1 MNGEADAIAELVR
14 QAVTRDKWALGRLV
28 RVFEDSRGDG
38 IGRRRA
44 VMAELDRLGKTRE
57 AAVVGFTGTPGAGKS
72 TLAGVVA
79 SRLAERDSTRA
90 IAVLAIDPSSYRSG
104 GSILG
109 DRTRVRFP
117 VDEPRLFFR
126 SQASEQELGG
136 LGRGTYQV
144 VRLLARLF
152 DYVIVETV
160 GIGQSEVEVSR
171 LADRVYLVMQPMAGD
186 QVQFMKA
193 GIMEAPHV
201 FVLNKWD
208 AGDAARRS
216 YHALR
221 ASVDFARPGESEPP
235 RILRTSATTGEGV
248 DELVADIEAHAH
260 PGDAAAGRAAREHYF
275 FEKWVR
281 DEYGRL
287 GIELLARQGGA
298 DALLAEAGSFEGAQ
312 ARYLPPSAGQV

>member
-1 MNGEADAIAELVR
+1 MTQEADPLADLVGR
-14 QAVTRDKWALGRLV
+14 AVTRDKWALGRLV
-28 RVFEDSRGDG
+28 RVFEDSRGEG
-38 IGRRRA
+38 IPRRQS
-44 VMAELDRLGKTRE
+44 VMAELDQMGRTHE
-57 AAVVGFTGTPGAGKS
+57 AAIVGFTGTPGAGKS
-72 TLAGVVA
+72 TLAGMVA
-79 SRLAERDSTRA
+79 SRLAERDQHRA
-90 IAVLAIDPSSYRSG
+90 VAVLAIDPSSYRSG

-152 DYVIVETV
+152 NYVIVETV
-160 GIGQSEVEVSR
+160 GIGQSEVEVGR

-201 FVLNKWD
+201 FVMNKWD
-208 AGDAARRS
+208 AGEAARRS
-216 YHALR
+216 FHALR
-221 ASVDFARPGESEPP
+221 ASIDFARPGESEPP
-235 RILRTSATTGEGV
+235 RILRTSAISGEGV
-248 DELVADIEAHAH
+248 DELVEDIETRASPREATGAHTT
-260 PGDAAAGRAAREHYF
+260 RERYF

-287 GIELLARQGGA
+287 GLESLARQGGA
-298 DALLAEAGSFEGAQ
+298 EALLAEAGSFEAAQ
-312 ARYLPPSAGQV
+312 AKYRAPLAS

>member
-1 MNGEADAIAELVR
+1 MTGDADGLAQLAR
-14 QAVTRDKWALGRLV
+14 RAATRDKWALGQLV
-28 RVFEDSRGDG
+28 RVFEDSRTEG
-38 IGRRRA
+38 IERRQA
-44 VMAELDRLGKTRE
+44 VMHELARLGHETT
-57 AAVVGFTGTPGAGKS
+57 AAIVGFTGTPGAGKS
-72 TLAGVVA
+72 TLAGMVA
-79 SRLAERDSTRA
+79 TRLAERDRKRSV
-90 IAVLAIDPSSYRSG
+90 AVLAIDPSSYRSG

-136 LGRGTYQV
+136 LGRATYQV
-144 VRLLARLF
+144 VRLLERLF

-171 LADRVYLVMQPMAGD
+171 LADRVYLVLQPMGGD

-208 AGDAARRS
+208 AGEPARRS
-216 YHALR
+216 FHALK

-235 RILRTSATTGEGV
+235 PILRTSAVTGEGV
-248 DELVADIEAHAH
+248 DELVADIEAAAHA
-260 PGDAAAGRAAREHYF
+260 GERASRERYF

-287 GIELLARQGGA
+287 GLDSLERQGGA
-298 DALLAEAGSFEGAQ
+298 EGLLAGAGSFEGAQ
-312 ARYLPPSAGQV
+312 AAYRPPTA

>member
-1 MNGEADAIAELVR
+1 LSDDGGLAELAVR
-14 QAVTRDKWALGRLV
+14 AARRDKWALGRLV
-28 RVFEDSRGDG
+28 QVFEDSRAEG
-38 IGRRRA
+38 IARRQA
-44 VMAELDRLGKTRE
+44 VMRQLDQAGAQAH
-57 AAVVGFTGTPGAGKS
+57 AAIVGFTGTPGAGKS
-72 TLAGVVA
+72 TLAGEVA
-79 SRLAERDSTRA
+79 TRLAAADPERA
-90 IAVLAIDPSSYRSG
+90 VAVLAIDPSSYRSG

-144 VRLLARLF
+144 VRLLERLF

-160 GIGQSEVEVSR
+160 GIGQSEVEVGR
-171 LADRVYLVMQPMAGD
+171 LADRVYLVLQPMAGD

-216 YHALR
+216 FYALR
-221 ASVDFARPGESEPP
+221 ASIDFARPGETEPP
-235 RILRTSATTGEGV
+235 RILRTSAVTGEGV
-248 DELVADIEAHAH
+248 DELVGDIETSAR
-260 PGDAAAGRAAREHYF
+260 AGGSRDRRERYF

-287 GIELLARQGGA
+287 GLESLVAQGGA
-298 DALLAEAGSFEGAQ
+298 EELLRKAGSFEGAQ
-312 ARYLPPSAGQV
+312 SAYRAPVVG